1 VLKKLFPQM
10 TKQKGATEAFNTGVD
25 TFSTTK
31 HSFVNRLKFWK
42 VGHNKSL
49 ASPCEGCR
57 SWKIRLDPENEAS
70 TNLLRGRSLNQERQ
84 THERAERMME
94 ASETSISRTAPIPIP
109 GATNLSRGCCPR
121 KGKENQQ
128 NGNVNIDVK
137 DTAFL
142 NTSSMPDGIVNITVV
157 DSQVLS
163 TCHFAKNEDSLP
175 ENGHLPSPE
184 RDCFPIDEEYMS
196 DLVLSPVGLRC
207 TGSSPDLLHVLN
219 DMDSLASLELVCPAG
234 LDLEAELK
242 EAMESS
248 LPCPE
253 IESET
258 TSSPA
263 APTLET
269 AKSEAEGSEIS
280 LTESFSRTRSSLSS
294 HGGNSA
300 PSNSFHI
307 EQPYSHLGSDF
318 VDVEDYFANPSTS
331 LSQATYPALDSSAT
345 TEDFGFKPTCERRPG
360 SWPSP
365 NEMSA
370 GTFLPDEPPISRRW
384 EDMPPNAV
392 RLLTTDLGGPRGFIM
407 SKEKVMRVLEKK
419 LPPKRDTALSFWRC
433 RPIPDA
439 TRESS
444 LSPSPLP
451 STSDSGSTT
460 SIHLRGGG
468 DEARYSLFRSA
479 GRGRLVGNVER
490 GKKVLDE
497 PASGTYVIGYW
508 GRNEAWREFCVK
520 MEKRVEQRKKIE
532 ILEMEIEKLK
542 AEKASEGGVGMFKE
556 MATNVK
562 GWFVSGKG
570 EEECELETKK
580 S

>member
-1 VLKKLFPQM
+1 
-10 TKQKGATEAFNTGVD
+10 
-25 TFSTTK
+25 
-31 HSFVNRLKFWK
+31 
-42 VGHNKSL
+42 
-49 ASPCEGCR
+49 
-57 SWKIRLDPENEAS
+57 
-70 TNLLRGRSLNQERQ
+70 
-84 THERAERMME
+84 MME
-94 ASETSISRTAPIPIP
+94 PSETSISRTAPIPTP
-109 GATNLSRGCCPR
+109 GPTKPLRGCCPR
-121 KGKENQQ
+121 KGKENQR

-163 TCHFAKNEDSLP
+163 TRHFVKNEDSLP
-175 ENGHLPSPE
+175 ENGQLPSPE
-184 RDCFPIDEEYMS
+184 RECFPIDEEYMN

-207 TGSSPDLLHVLN
+207 TGFSPNLLRVPK
-219 DMDSLASLELVCPAG
+219 DMDSLFSLEIVCPTG

-300 PSNSFHI
+300 PSHS
-307 EQPYSHLGSDF
+307 PYSQLGSDF
-318 VDVEDYFANPSTS
+318 VDVEDYFTNPSTS
-331 LSQATYPALDSSAT
+331 FPQVTYPALDSSAT
-345 TEDFGFKPTCERRPG
+345 TEDFGFKPTCGRRPG
-360 SWPSP
+360 SCPSP
-365 NEMSA
+365 NETSA
-370 GTFLPDEPPISRRW
+370 GTFLPDEPPIPRRW

-392 RLLTTDLGGPRGFIM
+392 RLLTAHLRRPRGFIM
-407 SKEKVMRVLEKK
+407 SKEKVMRDLEQE

-433 RPIPDA
+433 RPIPGA
-439 TRESS
+439 MRESS

-451 STSDSGSTT
+451 ATSGSSSTT

-497 PASGTYVIGYW
+497 PASGTYIIGYW
-508 GRNEAWREFCVK
+508 GRNEAWREFCAK
-520 MEKRVEQRKKIE
+520 MEKRVEQGKKIE
-532 ILEMEIEKLK
+532 ILEVEIEKLK

-556 MATNVK
+556 MATNAK
-562 GWFVSGKG
+562 CWFVSGRG
-570 EEECELETKK
+570 EEECEQETEEVVVTVPV
-580 S
+580 